1 MQIFPLLALMLLF
14 YSGVVSSN
22 QDEDNLQEIDSV
34 LQTLLEILPGA
45 NDYTID
51 DSVVEGL
58 YSVNIGSEVIYISKD
73 GKFLIRGEILDLE
86 NSINVTEEK
95 RSQGRLEVM
104 ENLDEKTMII
114 YEPKK
119 TNHTVTIFTDIDCGY
134 CRKFHEQ
141 IDDYLDLGIKVR
153 YMSFPRTGPNTESW
167 EKAQYVWCSKD
178 RSISL
183 DRAKQGK
190 KVDGDICLDNPVESH
205 YNLGSVFNIS
215 GTPTILTDK
224 GKLIVGYLPPQSL
237 LLRLK
242 EEN

>member
-22 QDEDNLQEIDSV
+22 QDEDNLQEIDAV

-45 NDYTID
+45 NDYTLD

-86 NSINVTEEK
+86 KSINVTEEK

-119 TNHTVTIFTDIDCGY
+119 TTHTVTIFTDIDCGY

-190 KVDGDICLDNPVESH
+190 KS
-205 YNLGSVFNIS
+205 
-215 GTPTILTDK
+215 
-224 GKLIVGYLPPQSL
+224 
-237 LLRLK
+237 
-242 EEN
+242 